1 MSTTCRPSPPKLSP
15 IDSQIFTRKKKYI
28 TYDNL
33 LDQEIDIIL
42 KINKINIYF
51 GIDVLN
57 NKFTIR
63 TMSNDTYTE
72 LTYLFKILLN
82 FTNQNLNKNINSTI
96 FNTINKINTIFQ
108 DSLEKI
114 NNK

>member
-1 MSTTCRPSPPKLSP
+1 MSTSCRPCPPKLPP

-63 TMSNDTYTE
+63 TISNDNYTE

-82 FTNQNLNKNINSTI
+82 FTNQNKDITI
-96 FNTINKINTIFQ
+96 TIVDTINKINTIFQ

-114 NNK
+114 